1 MLISATALCC
11 LPILLFHS
19 VSSAVN
25 DLDPSISDSGNI
37 DATDIAAEQNDS
49 EDLLYEQEMDPVQT
63 LKDKANESFLT
74 HIKNWFSSH
83 AEKILSLEM
92 EKYSDIARNAP
103 AYQGLMDSLQK
114 EFILFVQE
122 CMSDLSLEFRAR
134 NIPLLGYDT
143 HVDSFSWKRL
153 AALCR
158 SFREKTPEAL
168 CSCFSIE
175 LSGDAGNNGYRLTV
189 FYKGLDAMRDVG
201 SRKSVMNAKFCT
213 AYLNSVYD
221 ENGKE
226 IPAEQDSLP
235 EEYVSELI
243 HPVPGGLIKNG
254 WRLPRSN
261 ATRYHMG
268 TDIKVNARTRIRSV
282 TEGIVLYKGFMD
294 IPGNYVVIRDPQG
307 YEYHYYHMFNLSK
320 FVKEGDTVKK
330 GQVIGLVGNTGN
342 SVANHLHLAI
352 ISPEPEYRYLN
363 PYDIFLQAGLTPIRI
378 DGPVDE
384 DELSET
390 DEEK

>member
-25 DLDPSISDSGNI
+25 DLDPSITDSGSI
-37 DATDIAAEQNDS
+37 DTTDIAADQNDL
-49 EDLLYEQEMDPVQT
+49 EDLLPELDPVQAIR
-63 LKDKANESFLT
+63 DKVGESFLE
-74 HIKNWFSSH
+74 HIRNWFSSRS
-83 AEKILSLEM
+83 EEILSL
-92 EKYSDIARNAP
+92 KTDNYSDLAQNAH
-103 AYQGLMDSLQK
+103 AYQELMDSLQK
-114 EFILFVQE
+114 EFVLFVQK
-122 CMSDLSLEFRAR
+122 CMSDLSFEFRER
-134 NIPLLGYDT
+134 NIPLLGYDIKA
-143 HVDSFSWKRL
+143 DSFSWKRL
-153 AALCR
+153 AAICR

-168 CSCFSIE
+168 YACFLIE
-175 LSGDAGNNGYRLTV
+175 LSGNAGGSGYRFTV
-189 FYKGLDAMRDVG
+189 SYIGLDAMRAVG
-201 SRKSVMNAKFCT
+201 SRKAVMNAKFCT

-243 HPVPGGLIKNG
+243 HPVPGGMIKNG

-320 FVKEGDTVKK
+320 FVKEGDSVKK

-378 DGPVDE
+378 DGPADG
-384 DELSET
+384 DELSEADT
-390 DEEK
+390 EK